1 MALTPEYKKFV
12 ESQLDECDEALSDK
26 PYLAAIF
33 DAQWR
38 AEHRQTMLNAASPA
52 DVWYP
57 SSYAKPH
64 NDMTYPP
71 DWQRRLEEGAAVLLP
86 KLDAG
91 ERNHFVRRMRGG
103 GCLSA
108 EEELLL
114 ARGFARVFGPDAIS
128 FPKVNKGQ
136 DVPEFH
142 VSVSGRTIEV
152 EAKGLMDSDEVR
164 RLNEYAIRSGR
175 MCWVSCSPLIGDIGR
190 LRAAV
195 AKKLLSTPTGDGR
208 VLVLTQYTPWIHPA
222 EAIPLVRTM
231 GTAPET
237 FGIAAD
243 AHALAVAYVT
253 ARWVAGVWLN
263 EGGAQRLGFDTATR
277 EQVRHA
283 VRESFY
289 PREGGV
295 FFDETID
302 ERRERELIAE
312 LIRIA
317 HGG

>member
-1 MALTPEYKKFV
+1 MPLDPDYRKFV
-12 ESQLDECDEALSDK
+12 ECQLHECDAALSGT
-26 PYLAAIF
+26 PNLASVF
-33 DAQWR
+33 DEAWR
-38 AEHRQTMLNAASPA
+38 KEHRAKMLNADSAA

-64 NDMTYPP
+64 NDMFYPS
-71 DWQRRLEEGAAVLLP
+71 DYQQRLEEGAAVLLP

-91 ERNHFVRRMRGG
+91 EKRHFISRMRGA

-164 RLNEYAIRSGR
+164 RLNEYAIRSGQ
-175 MCWVSCSPLIGDIGR
+175 MCWVSGSPSIGDIGR

-231 GTAPET
+231 GTAPEK
-237 FGIAAD
+237 FGIAPE

-263 EGGAQRLGFDTATR
+263 EGVSQRLGFDTTTR
-277 EQVRHA
+277 EQVRRA

-289 PREGGV
+289 PRKGGV

>member
-26 PYLAAIF
+26 PHLAAVF
-33 DAQWR
+33 DATWR
-38 AEHRQTMLNAASPA
+38 AAHRQKMLNAASPA

-64 NDMTYPP
+64 NDMSYPP
-71 DWQRRLEEGAAVLLP
+71 DWQQRLEEGAAVLLP
-86 KLDAG
+86 KLDDG
-91 ERNHFVRRMRGG
+91 ERAHLIKRMRGA
-103 GCLSA
+103 GCQSA

-128 FPKVNKGQ
+128 FPRVDKGQ

-142 VSVSGRTIEV
+142 VSVSGRTIEI
-152 EAKGLMDSDEVR
+152 EAKGLMDSAEVSQ
-164 RLNEYAIRSGR
+164 LNEYAIRSGQYS
-175 MCWVSCSPLIGDIGR
+175 WCSFSPTIGDVGR

-195 AKKLLSTPTGDGR
+195 AKKLLSTPTGDAR

-237 FGIAAD
+237 FGIDAK

-263 EGGAQRLGFDTATR
+263 EGVVQRLGFDTGTR
-277 EQVRHA
+277 EQIRRA

-289 PREGGV
+289 PRKDDV
-295 FFDETID
+295 FFDETIG
-302 ERRERELIAE
+302 ESRERELIAE
-312 LIRIA
+312 MIRIA